1 MTSPQALLV
10 VFLGA
15 GVGGAMRHAV
25 NLAVTRWVGGDFPW
39 GILTI
44 NVAGSLAMG
53 LIAGWFAF
61 FAADHWSQPL
71 RLFLTTGVLG
81 GFTTFSTFS
90 LDVVLLM
97 ERSDWPG
104 AALYV
109 GLSLLASI
117 LACLAGLWL
126 VRAAA

>member
-1 MTSPQALLV
+1 MGSALI

-15 GVGGAMRHAV
+15 GVGGVARHLV
-25 NLAVTRWVGGDFPW
+25 NLGVTRWIGGDFPW

-44 NVAGSLAMG
+44 NVVGSLAMG
-53 LIAGWFAF
+53 LVAGWFAF

-71 RLFLTTGVLG
+71 RLFLATGVLG
-81 GFTTFSTFS
+81 GFTTFSAFS

-97 ERSDWPG
+97 QRHDWSG
-104 AALYV
+104 AALYAL
-109 GLSLLASI
+109 GSAALSI

-126 VRAAA
+126 LRSAA